1 MDFKLKKEDIIK
13 AIQDNFIDPLN
24 CDLDLQ
30 IDAITNTKY
39 DNYRDDSINLIL
51 QSYETLSNSLNLL
64 NNGFL
69 VDSSILCRTAFEN
82 ILTALAISEKEEAYN
97 EFKLLIINNEKRDLT
112 KSGSIMNQAISILKK
127 RKLPIFSE
135 ISNNKLEKLV
145 EEFYEKQSLF
155 IHSSLMVSIIVK
167 MKNNNNHLYM
177 APIYKINV
185 YFVKIFL
192 LYVLNNITGKAFEN
206 LKEENIVMALF
217 NVFAILDKDKLLELV
232 EIYKEDFK
240 FVVQDIKQSNDYIN
254 LQDELQQFL
263 GLLQEL
269 INDKNEKLFNFI
281 SDFYSIKE
289 EV

>member
-135 ISNNKLEKLV
+135 ISNNKLEKLI

>member
-112 KSGSIMNQAISILKK
+112 KSGSIMNQAIYILKK

-135 ISNNKLEKLV
+135 IRNNKLEKLI

-281 SDFYSIKE
+281 TDFYSIKE

>member
-135 ISNNKLEKLV
+135 ISNNKLEKLI

-177 APIYKINV
+177 TPIYKINV

>member
-135 ISNNKLEKLV
+135 ISNNKLEKLI

-167 MKNNNNHLYM
+167 MKNNNNHLYI

>member
-97 EFKLLIINNEKRDLT
+97 EFKLLITDNEKRDLT
-112 KSGSIMNQAISILKK
+112 
-127 RKLPIFSE
+127 
-135 ISNNKLEKLV
+135 
-145 EEFYEKQSLF
+145 
-155 IHSSLMVSIIVK
+155 
-167 MKNNNNHLYM
+167 
-177 APIYKINV
+177 
-185 YFVKIFL
+185 
-192 LYVLNNITGKAFEN
+192 
-206 LKEENIVMALF
+206 
-217 NVFAILDKDKLLELV
+217 
-232 EIYKEDFK
+232 
-240 FVVQDIKQSNDYIN
+240 
-254 LQDELQQFL
+254 
-263 GLLQEL
+263 
-269 INDKNEKLFNFI
+269 
-281 SDFYSIKE
+281 
-289 EV
+289 